1 MIHHF
6 EKLKL
11 QFEDVHDK
19 NALDLQTSS
28 RDTNASECQFYP
40 ACSVNKTGL
49 QNLE

>member
-1 MIHHF
+1 MTHHF

-28 RDTNASECQFYP
+28 RDTDASECQFCP

-49 QNLE
+49 QNSE